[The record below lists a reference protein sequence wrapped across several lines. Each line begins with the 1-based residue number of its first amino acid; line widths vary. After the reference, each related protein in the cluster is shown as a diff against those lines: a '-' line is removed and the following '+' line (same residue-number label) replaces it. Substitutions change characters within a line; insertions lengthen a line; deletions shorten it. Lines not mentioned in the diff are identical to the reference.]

1 MAKGPVFE
9 WSCHL
14 YSVHYASDT
23 EEASYRLFNA
33 DRQAGKSWIHILI
46 VLGMHVQ
53 SLFQKHILYP
63 LDKKSVVMRNAIITL
78 WYSLKHARTHTI
90 EGPVLAGT

>member
-1 MAKGPVFE
+1 MAKGPVSE

-14 YSVHYASDT
+14 YSAHHASDT
-23 EEASYRLFNA
+23 EEASYCPFNVE
-33 DRQAGKSWIHILI
+33 RQAGKSWIEILI

-63 LDKKSVVMRNAIITL
+63 LDEKSVVMRNVILTL

-90 EGPVLAGT
+90 